1 MLIDCQKELH
11 VVAELGLQH
20 PLETVVSTFY
30 SSNSFLVKPLVLLHR
45 TGYEQ
50 LNSCPQGAPTQGLAE
65 SGQWLPSYTST
76 SASSAQRDRCGLL
89 GHNLLCWSRDN
100 TLKKPSTGETCLVS
114 FSSLRDH
121 CLLLH
126 AVQCLKAVASHIFC
140 PVLWLK
146 QQGQS
151 CINYSVIA
159 RSGSLPWSQ

>member
-11 VVAELGLQH
+11 VVAELGLKH

-76 SASSAQRDRCGLL
+76 SASSA
-89 GHNLLCWSRDN
+89 
-100 TLKKPSTGETCLVS
+100 
-114 FSSLRDH
+114 
-121 CLLLH
+121 
-126 AVQCLKAVASHIFC
+126 
-140 PVLWLK
+140 
-146 QQGQS
+146 
-151 CINYSVIA
+151 
-159 RSGSLPWSQ
+159 